1 MKTVS
6 VILPVKNSHAT
17 IRRTVD
23 SLLAQDYRGSVEI
36 VLVGDRDDTS
46 WDALRDEIDGGLVTT
61 LGVEIDT
68 GGRDANFKRNVGLAA
83 ASGEIL
89 ALTDSDMVLPADWVS
104 NGVALLDAHDCVG
117 GPMVSVSDGFWGSYV
132 DRNPFGSK
140 TPRMQSPYVIDR
152 QTLGTRGR
160 KLPITANVFLTRELF
175 ERVGGLDAEFV
186 HSYEDYEFFQRVV
199 DAGFAILC
207 TPALAALHYHRQGWH
222 ALVREYH
229 RSGRGCGQFVRK
241 YPHSPMS
248 RARVQGLVGLLAALV
263 GVLLQAAAHVALD
276 VPALA
281 TLDALAAGGVVL
293 AGAALSLLCVVRTGK
308 LAALTYPLVTFVLVM
323 SFSSGLVRHLRTS
336 GPSSST
342 ALLPELIPAVA
353 AQS

>member
-46 WDALRDEIDGGLVTT
+46 WDALRSEIDDGLLKT

-89 ALTDSDMVLPADWVS
+89 ALTDSDMVLPTDWVS

-117 GPMVSVSDGFWGSYV
+117 GPMVSVSDGFWGCYV

-140 TPRMQSPYVIDR
+140 TPRMQTPYVIDS
-152 QTLGTRGR
+152 QTLGTRGQ
-160 KLPITANVFLTRELF
+160 KLPITANVFFARELL
-175 ERVGGLDAEFV
+175 ERVGGLDAQFV
-186 HSYEDYEFFQRVV
+186 HSYEDYEFFHRVV
-199 DAGFAILC
+199 DAGFGILC
-207 TPALAALHYHRQGWH
+207 TPELEALHYHRQGWH

-248 RARVQGLVGLLAALV
+248 RARVQGVVWLFAALV
-263 GVLLQAAAHVALD
+263 GVMLQAVAHVAVH

-281 TLDALAAGGVVL
+281 TLDALAAGTVGL
-293 AGAALSLLCVVRTGK
+293 AGVALSLMCVIKTRK
-308 LAALTYPLVTFVLVM
+308 LAALSYPLVTFVLAM
-323 SFSSGLVRHLRTS
+323 SFSSGLVRYLRAS

-342 ALLPELIPAVA
+342 PLLPELIPAVA